1 MSERQPTRSRF
12 SAAPRGVM
20 RSVRMLSTGRW
31 RPPLGPAP
39 LAGRRA
45 PRVIAVGAAAP
56 GVGKSVVASNLAVA
70 MAGLGRQVALVDLD
84 AASPRQHALFGVA
97 APEQGERPTPVRN
110 LRVMR
115 ASDEL
120 RAASTTDSRR
130 AALDRAAEVDADVVI
145 VDVGSAH
152 ADDLWAGFAGAERLL
167 VTTGDAA
174 VLQATYDFLQQAVA
188 RAQARHGV
196 GARAALARFAGGLIG
211 NASRQPEDAERFHA
225 FARMVR
231 EELGI
236 PLISLGCLRKSGRI
250 SQSVMMGRPLV
261 ARRGIDDDVRLFHH
275 LAELLSVDQV
285 AGGQCPLDGPAPA
298 PAPRATAP
306 IDVGRYQRKHPRF
319 VVDWAATLAT
329 VEGPNAVRVRDISE
343 SGAAIET
350 TLKLGVGDRGAL
362 CFYQLPGQPSVEV
375 VVRNV
380 VPGLNRLGL
389 AFVEGGEIAAE
400 LAQAA
405 RQRTAEP

>member
-1 MSERQPTRSRF
+1 MSERQPVRSRF

-20 RSVRMLSTGRW
+20 RGVRMLSTGRW

-70 MAGLGRQVALVDLD
+70 MAGLGRHVALVDLD
-84 AASPRQHALFGVA
+84 AAAPRQHALFGVA
-97 APEQGERPTPVRN
+97 APDRGERATSIRN
-110 LRVMR
+110 LRMTP

-120 RAASTTDSRR
+120 RAATDREARR
-130 AALDRAAEVDADVVI
+130 AALDRLSEMDADVVI
-145 VDVGSAH
+145 ADLGSSQ
-152 ADDLWAGFAGAERLL
+152 ADDLWTAFAGAERLI
-167 VTTGDAA
+167 VTTGDGP
-174 VLQATYDFLQQAVA
+174 VLQATYEFLHQAVA
-188 RAQARHGV
+188 RARARHGAE
-196 GARAALARFAGGLIG
+196 ARAALARFAGGLIG
-211 NASRQPEDAERFHA
+211 NASREPEDAERFHA

-236 PLISLGCLRKSGRI
+236 PLVSLGCLRKSGRI
-250 SQSVMMGRPLV
+250 SQSVLMGRPLV

-275 LAELLSVDQV
+275 LAELLSVEHVAADQC
-285 AGGQCPLDGPAPA
+285 AMDGPAVAPPVPPA
-298 PAPRATAP
+298 GP

-319 VVDWAATLAT
+319 VVDWAGTLAT
-329 VEGPNAVRVRDISE
+329 VEGPNAVRIRDISE
-343 SGAAIET
+343 SGAAVET

-389 AFVEGGEIAAE
+389 AFVDGGEVAAE
-400 LAQAA
+400 LARAA
-405 RQRTAEP
+405 RERTAAP